1 MTVYYPDRIKTF
13 SIKADYTTT
22 ILAEHVNSL
31 QDEVNAL
38 EFYLGT
44 YITVSSGW
52 SGSFDRVTTNWNT
65 VKDRLA
71 NIEYGLNTTY
81 NAKVPTGGSA
91 GQVLVK
97 NSSDDYDMSWSTS
110 NSLPSQSGNNG
121 KYLTTN
127 GSSASWATVSGTAGE
142 TISSLL
148 LIGA

>member
-13 SIKADYTTT
+13 STKTDYTTT

-97 NSSDDYDMSWSTS
+97 SSNADYDMSWSTS
-110 NSLPSQSGNNG
+110 SILPSQSGNNG